1 MEEYFST
8 TLNKL
13 KSNNYSNLTIVLGNE
28 SCDLDSAVTSIV
40 YAIFLH
46 WQHNRIKCKVCTAS
60 KRSEECS
67 DDIFISV
74 LDVNREDFGLKTE
87 VVFCL
92 EEHGITDKD
101 LVFSD
106 DINMEKLVA
115 EGKTKIVLVDHH
127 VLAKK
132 YDYLAPY
139 VTEIIDHRPLDR
151 SQWTYSED
159 TRNTIEVVGS
169 CCTLIAQRI
178 RDLSALIAKEVD
190 FFSDHPACTQLL
202 YSVILLDTVN
212 FSKDVNKATKHDE
225 EIVAFLEHLLKV
237 DQCETERKLRVD
249 RLLAARSDV
258 SSLSAAQLLRK
269 DLKIFGHILVPSFPI
284 LVKDFLQKPNAL
296 EAVSEALSSRG
307 CALALLLGME
317 LKVTLQR
324 DATVISSVEH
334 ELAEDLAKF
343 LQKWSSPSLQLISVP
358 EVHCFYFKQMNLSAS
373 RKQYVPTLNE
383 FLNICK

>member
-8 TLNKL
+8 TLTNL

-87 VVFCL
+87 VVYSL

-101 LVFSD
+101 LVFSE
-106 DINMEKLVA
+106 DI
-115 EGKTKIVLVDHH
+115 
-127 VLAKK
+127 
-132 YDYLAPY
+132 
-139 VTEIIDHRPLDR
+139 R
-151 SQWTYSED
+151 STM
-159 TRNTIEVVGS
+159 EVVGS
-169 CCTLIAQRI
+169 CSTLVAQRI

-190 FFSDHPACTQLL
+190 FFTDHPACTHLL
-202 YSVILLDTVN
+202 HSVILLDTVN

-225 EIVAFLEHLLKV
+225 EIVAFLENLLQI
-237 DQCETERKLRVD
+237 DECETERKLRVD

-258 SSLSAAQLLRK
+258 SGLSAAQLLRK

-296 EAVSEALSSRG
+296 EAVSVALSSRG
-307 CALALLLGME
+307 CTLALLLGMQ
-317 LKVTLQR
+317 LKGALQR
-324 DATVISSVEH
+324 DTTVISSVDH
-334 ELAEDLAKF
+334 KLAEDLAKF
-343 LQKWSSPSLQLISVP
+343 LQKWSSPSLQLVSVP

-373 RKQYVPTLNE
+373 RKQYVPALHD
-383 FLNICK
+383 FLNTS